1 MKIYF
6 NQIILG
12 LLVFLLTGCAKE
24 DAKYSC
30 LAEDGN
36 RTSLVISSNTA
47 KMDYSELVLC
57 EETGNILR
65 YSYSK
70 KECDGFPTSYTDVIF
85 DPIIESLTVTSKTNG
100 ETKYF
105 IKSKCSKVD

>member
-1 MKIYF
+1 MKNHF
-6 NQIILG
+6 NLIILG
-12 LLVFLLTGCAKE
+12 LFVFLLTGCAKE

-36 RTSLVISSNTA
+36 RSSLVISTNSA

-57 EETGNILR
+57 GETGNILR

-85 DPIIESLTVTSKTNG
+85 DPITGRLSITSKTNG
-100 ETKYF
+100 ELNYF

>member
-1 MKIYF
+1 MKKNF
-6 NQIILG
+6 NLITSG
-12 LLVFLLTGCAKE
+12 LIAYLLIGCANE

-30 LAEDGN
+30 VADDGN
-36 RTSLVISSNTA
+36 RTSLLISTNTA
-47 KMDYSELVLC
+47 KMDYNELVLC
-57 EETGNILR
+57 GETGNVLR

-85 DPIIESLTVTSKTNG
+85 DPIIGSLTVTSKTNG
-100 ETKYF
+100 EIKYF